1 MSKKIPEGI
10 YKKHKFVILD
20 ESHKVKGPKT
30 QQTLHLTA
38 VVKQAKYAV
47 LMTGTP
53 IQGKSTIDYFSQ
65 VNATVTYFLPSYL
78 LSYLLLAVLS
88 GLEL

>member
-1 MSKKIPEGI
+1 MLEGSLQPKHVTIVSYEMGKKIPERV

-20 ESHKVKGPKT
+20 ESHKVKSPKT

-38 VVKQAKYAV
+38 VVKQAKHAV

-53 IQGKSTIDYFSQ
+53 IQGRSTIDYFCQ
-65 VNATVTYFLPSYL
+65 VL
-78 LSYLLLAVLS
+78 LS
-88 GLEL
+88 